1 MPRPLVVAVLAF
13 TLLSGACQRAM
24 SVDEARRVT
33 ARFAGRPFVPPP
45 RTIDDIVTILEQQQ
59 RINPE
64 AVAKAQALVDA
75 PPPPTSDEESL
86 ATFFHERA
94 AAARELGR
102 FAQEIDDLSRA
113 AAYARRMTILADL
126 SDAYFYAGNLS
137 RARDIRREMLDLRGP
152 GTLGMQI
159 HNHATLARIYA
170 IGGDLEA
177 AEAATREAQKIL
189 YQARH
194 WPGLR
199 PEFLAAYESAVATAQ
214 ASVLETRGRFEQA
227 EAAYRESIAV
237 LLADPI
243 ASRAARVDLQI
254 ARLSFVLVRQGRL
267 LEAENE
273 ARQAVL
279 GAVSKRGRNSKETA
293 NMLRMLARAI
303 VEQGRY
309 AEAEGL
315 ARASLDIYA
324 RIGAPPDSFT
334 MALARSELAASFV
347 GQGGWEAARTEYDAI
362 RRAMASDRDTL
373 DKNVASHGLRDD
385 EAIALLKTGHLAEA
399 VERLTV
405 LLDRTRATVGDGHT
419 RTAEIRG
426 LLAMAHAARGEPAR
440 ALADFADA
448 TRVLLDR
455 TVEVDDETMTRPA
468 REQRL
473 RLILG
478 AYIGLLASIRG
489 TAAEQHAGIDA
500 AAEAFRLAD
509 VARGTG
515 VQRSLDAAAARAA
528 ASTPALADLVRREQD
543 ARKQLSALY
552 GLVGNATTSP
562 DRHSPRIVRDLR
574 AQIEALRRARH
585 TIRQQIERDFPAY
598 TQLINPPPMTLAHAR
613 ARLRA
618 GEALIAIYVADTQTF
633 VWAVGSAG
641 PVGFTAAPL
650 GWNSLERAVGRLRAA
665 LDPGAATLGAIPP
678 FDVMAAHRL
687 YAALLEPVADVWRD
701 AESLV
706 FVVHGPLAHLPL
718 GLLPVR
724 PTAGGSPP
732 GPLFSNYRQVPW
744 LIRSHAVTVLPSVTT
759 LATLRS
765 LPRGDPARRP
775 FIGFGDPFFSRE
787 QAAEAAREPEA
798 ARLVPLSAGD
808 QPVALRASP
817 KTERL
822 SSSRLGMLPRL
833 PDTADEIRS
842 IAVALNADPTRD
854 VFLGARATVATVKA
868 VDLTSYRVVAFAT
881 HGLVPG
887 DLDGLTQ
894 PGLALSAPDVAD
906 GDGDGVLTMEDI
918 LGLHLNA
925 DWIVLSACNTAS
937 GQGAGSEALSGLGR
951 AFFYA
956 GARALLVSS
965 WPVETTSARELT
977 TELFRRQKDD
987 PRLARARALQQ
998 TILSLIDG
1006 PGFVDRGTNTIV
1018 FSYAHPIFWAPFM
1031 LVGDGGEN

>member
-75 PPPPTSDEESL
+75 PPPATSDEESL

-159 HNHATLARIYA
+159 HNHATLARLYA
-170 IGGDLEA
+170 IGGDLQA

-199 PEFLAAYESAVATAQ
+199 PEFLAAYESSVATAR

-293 NMLRMLARAI
+293 NMLRMLARTI

-309 AEAEGL
+309 AEAEAL

-426 LLAMAHAARGEPAR
+426 LLAMAHAALGEPAR

-473 RLILG
+473 RLVLG

-489 TAAEQHAGIDA
+489 TAAERHAGIDA

-562 DRHSPRIVRDLR
+562 DRHSTRIVRDLR

-598 TQLINPPPMTLAHAR
+598 TQLINPPPMTLAQAR
-613 ARLRA
+613 ARLRE

-633 VWAVGSAG
+633 VWAVRSAG

-650 GWNSLERAVGRLRAA
+650 GWNSLERAAGRLRAA

-678 FDVMAAHRL
+678 FDVM
-687 YAALLEPVADVWRD
+687 
-701 AESLV
+701 
-706 FVVHGPLAHLPL
+706 
-718 GLLPVR
+718 
-724 PTAGGSPP
+724 
-732 GPLFSNYRQVPW
+732 
-744 LIRSHAVTVLPSVTT
+744 
-759 LATLRS
+759 
-765 LPRGDPARRP
+765 
-775 FIGFGDPFFSRE
+775 
-787 QAAEAAREPEA
+787 
-798 ARLVPLSAGD
+798 
-808 QPVALRASP
+808 
-817 KTERL
+817 
-822 SSSRLGMLPRL
+822 
-833 PDTADEIRS
+833 
-842 IAVALNADPTRD
+842 
-854 VFLGARATVATVKA
+854 GARMCGF
-868 VDLTSYRVVAFAT
+868 RGAF
-881 HGLVPG
+881 VNRE
-887 DLDGLTQ
+887 
-894 PGLALSAPDVAD
+894 ALPYEDTPFVPDV
-906 GDGDGVLTMEDI
+906 
-918 LGLHLNA
+918 
-925 DWIVLSACNTAS
+925 IVRNFA
-937 GQGAGSEALSGLGR
+937 
-951 AFFYA
+951 
-956 GARALLVSS
+956 
-965 WPVETTSARELT
+965 ELT
-977 TELFRRQKDD
+977 EKL
-987 PRLARARALQQ
+987 L
-998 TILSLIDG
+998 
-1006 PGFVDRGTNTIV
+1006 
-1018 FSYAHPIFWAPFM
+1018 
-1031 LVGDGGEN
+1031 